1 LSPNS
6 KPKRTDY
13 IYICRKNWG
22 ISTSELK
29 KSGEE
34 NDDALVAQ
42 IKDESSGDRT
52 LSVEE

>member
-6 KPKRTDY
+6 KRKRTDY

-22 ISTSELK
+22 LSTSELK

-34 NDDALVAQ
+34 NDDLVAQ
-42 IKDESSGDRT
+42 IKGGDRT
-52 LSVEE
+52 LSIEG